1 MTAALAAGC
10 TGDYC
15 DGVDEVC
22 HDADSNGSPHDCE
35 KLLEAM
41 AKPKGAASANS
52 SLLGR
57 PVGANSEETRQRIL
71 EATMRCVAAVG
82 YSRTTIREIAREA
95 NMTSGSLYH
104 YFPNKAELVKA
115 TFDEV
120 ATIAV
125 PPRLEQA
132 AQDYT
137 AAIDKLMAVLDESV
151 RVMQDYP
158 LAVAFDRAIRA
169 ESPQH
174 LHLAEN
180 SDTRFVALRNLIR
193 DILSQGAREK
203 MLGRGV
209 DVESAANAVY
219 MIFRGGLNE
228 YAASAPPPEEYHA
241 TVAAL
246 KKTAT
251 GGPAV
256 RSQPV
261 EVSRIR
267 RQHRIDVVGADGIG
281 DPLDIAVLE
290 WNCRSGGWQAAD
302 ADPAEA
308 GGLHQAPP
316 VASSGSTRSR

>member
-1 MTAALAAGC
+1 
-10 TGDYC
+10 
-15 DGVDEVC
+15 
-22 HDADSNGSPHDCE
+22 
-35 KLLEAM
+35 M
-41 AKPKGAASANS
+41 AKPKGAASATS

-82 YSRTTIREIAREA
+82 YSRTTIREIARAA

-125 PPRLEQA
+125 PRLEQA
-132 AQDYT
+132 AEDNT
-137 AAIDKLMAVLDESV
+137 ATIDKLMAVLDESV

-203 MLGRGV
+203 VLGRGV

-219 MIFRGGLNE
+219 MIFRGLNE
-228 YAASAPPPEEYHA
+228 YAASTPPPEEYHA

-246 KKTAT
+246 KQLLR
-251 GGPAV
+251 GQLFG
-256 RSQPV
+256 Q
-261 EVSRIR
+261 SR
-267 RQHRIDVVGADGIG
+267 
-281 DPLDIAVLE
+281 
-290 WNCRSGGWQAAD
+290 
-302 ADPAEA
+302 
-308 GGLHQAPP
+308 
-316 VASSGSTRSR
+316 

>member
-1 MTAALAAGC
+1 
-10 TGDYC
+10 
-15 DGVDEVC
+15 
-22 HDADSNGSPHDCE
+22 
-35 KLLEAM
+35 M
-41 AKPKGAASANS
+41 AKPKGAASATS

-82 YSRTTIREIAREA
+82 YSRTTIREIARAA

-125 PPRLEQA
+125 PRLEQA
-132 AQDYT
+132 AEDNT
-137 AAIDKLMAVLDESV
+137 ATIDKLMAVLDESV

-203 MLGRGV
+203 VLGRGV

-219 MIFRGGLNE
+219 MIFRGLNE
-228 YAASAPPPEEYHA
+228 YAASTPPPEEYHA

-246 KKTAT
+246 KQLLR
-251 GGPAV
+251 GQLFGQG
-256 RSQPV
+256 R
-261 EVSRIR
+261 
-267 RQHRIDVVGADGIG
+267 
-281 DPLDIAVLE
+281 
-290 WNCRSGGWQAAD
+290 
-302 ADPAEA
+302 
-308 GGLHQAPP
+308 
-316 VASSGSTRSR
+316 

>member
-1 MTAALAAGC
+1 
-10 TGDYC
+10 
-15 DGVDEVC
+15 
-22 HDADSNGSPHDCE
+22 
-35 KLLEAM
+35 M
-41 AKPKGAASANS
+41 AKPKRAASANS

-57 PVGANSEETRQRIL
+57 PVGANSEETRRRIL

-125 PPRLEQA
+125 PRLEHA
-132 AQDYT
+132 AEENVT
-137 AAIDKLMAVLDESV
+137 TLDKLMAVLDESV
-151 RVMQDYP
+151 RVMRDYP

-180 SDTRFVALRNLIR
+180 SDTRFVALRDLIR
-193 DILSQGAREK
+193 DILSQGHREK
-203 MLGRGV
+203 ALGRGV

-219 MIFRGGLNE
+219 LVFRGLNE

-246 KKTAT
+246 KQLLR
-251 GGPAV
+251 GQLFDYGNP
-256 RSQPV
+256 
-261 EVSRIR
+261 
-267 RQHRIDVVGADGIG
+267 
-281 DPLDIAVLE
+281 
-290 WNCRSGGWQAAD
+290 
-302 ADPAEA
+302 
-308 GGLHQAPP
+308 
-316 VASSGSTRSR
+316 TR